1 MQILLIEDDDRVAQH
16 IAKGLRE
23 LGHHVEHSSDGRF
36 GQAIAFSE
44 QFDAIILD
52 RMLPGLDGLGILAE
66 IRGSGDDTPVLL
78 LSALGEVDE
87 RVKGLKAGANDYLPK
102 PFALSELIARI
113 EILGRRAPIQAEQTR
128 LQIADLELDLLG
140 LLAQRGGKPLDLT
153 AREFRILEYLVRNA
167 GRVVTRSLLLES
179 VWDYNFDPQ
188 TNIIDQHVSRLRQK
202 VDRDFPVPL
211 IHTVRG
217 SGYVLRAPA

>member
-1 MQILLIEDDDRVAQH
+1 MHVLLIEDDDRVAKH

-23 LGHHVEHSSDGRF
+23 LGHHVERSSDGRD
-36 GQAIAFSE
+36 GLATASLE

-52 RMLPGLDGLGILAE
+52 RMLPGLDGLSILAE
-66 IRGSGDDTPVLL
+66 IRGSGEDTPILL

-113 EILGRRAPIQAEQTR
+113 EILGRRAPMAAEQTR

-140 LLAQRGGKPLDLT
+140 LLAQRSGRPIDLT

-179 VWDYNFDPQ
+179 VWDYNFDPRP
-188 TNIIDQHVSRLRQK
+188 TSSISMSAACAKRLTATSPCR
-202 VDRDFPVPL
+202 
-211 IHTVRG
+211 
-217 SGYVLRAPA
+217 

>member
-23 LGHHVEHSSDGRF
+23 LGHYVEHCYDGRD
-36 GQAIAFSE
+36 GLAKACTE

-52 RMLPGLDGLGILAE
+52 RMLPGLDGLSILAE
-66 IRGSGDDTPVLL
+66 IRGSGDVTPVLL

-113 EILGRRAPIQAEQTR
+113 EILGRRTPIQAEQTR